1 MTNLS
6 ELQLIIGRATLPNS
20 YWSNFNKVFCGDRT
34 PMQSKA
40 AGSISGLVQR
50 LEHSC
55 QREIWNTVGETLNG
69 MVLVTNGLGET
80 GEIRERSSSGTVR
93 TSLHR

>member
-1 MTNLS
+1 
-6 ELQLIIGRATLPNS
+6 
-20 YWSNFNKVFCGDRT
+20 
-34 PMQSKA
+34 MQSKA